1 MSALLNSINLT
12 TLTVHSL
19 VDKEMAQI
27 EKACEKGCSSCC
39 HQIVDTL
46 TWEGPRIIDFIDANF
61 NRKKRQ
67 TLSEN
72 LTKWFNAFN
81 ECTPEANTQAPLNFD
96 DITHAQ
102 GVFREKRI
110 ACPFLIE
117 STCSIYPV
125 RPLVCRIHYQ
135 KETKSRC
142 SDNPHR
148 LPPEDAQAIFYDAV
162 KRFDSLTYPVMSK
175 PLAYVVA
182 VDFGRNIKPKPMMGI
197 MLEPNKMFTR

>member
-1 MSALLNSINLT
+1 MSTLLHHINLT

-19 VDKEMAQI
+19 VDKEMEQI
-27 EKACEKGCSSCC
+27 EKACKKGCSACC

-46 TWEGPRIIDFIDANF
+46 TWEEPRIIDFIDANF
-61 NRKKRQ
+61 NRKSRRI
-67 TLSEN
+67 LSKN

-81 ECTPEANTQAPLNFD
+81 QCTPEANTQAPLNFN
-96 DITHAQ
+96 DIAHAQ
-102 GVFREKRI
+102 QVFREQRI

-117 STCSIYPV
+117 SACSIYPV

-135 KETKSRC
+135 KEAKPHC
-142 SDNPHR
+142 SANPHR

-162 KRFDSLTYPVMSK
+162 KRFDSRTYPVMSK

-182 VDFGRNIKPKPMMGI
+182 VDFGSNIRSKPMMGV
-197 MLEPNKMFTR
+197 MLEPSKMFTR